1 MSNLVY
7 YHAVEADGIAY
18 SVDMLTI
25 RGTHQPEVLS
35 VAYVWPAKISFING
49 FVIKL
54 RAFCENNGF
63 LDQHYDSF
71 SMLSYRDSW
80 IVKRVS
86 DSATIKFFF
95 GLRTYDKSG
104 LNSWKIQFNPN
115 KLLPCDDLVDL
126 IGWIMARSK
135 NVKISSFDAAAD
147 IQIPRSSV
155 FMMKD
160 RRKYRLDFSSQE
172 DKTEYLGVRS
182 DNGFCKLYNKQI
194 ESKLPY
200 PLTRFELTVVFDS
213 SGVFSVDRLRQLIPE
228 IYLFDVQA
236 TFHNCLISPSDDLLV
251 RFCLEHPD
259 GLSYLGDKKKAK
271 IKALFV
277 SMARRASFD
286 ADIWMNLYFYYV
298 QLFNSALL
306 AFREANARG
315 ALSKDDG
322 VGVL

>member
-1 MSNLVY
+1 MANLAY
-7 YHAVEADGIAY
+7 YHAVEADGITY

-35 VAYVWPAKISFING
+35 VAYVWPTKISFING

-54 RAFCENNGF
+54 RAFCEKNGF

-95 GLRTYDKSG
+95 GLRTYNKSG

-115 KLLPCDDLVDL
+115 KLLPCDDLIDL

-135 NVKISSFDAAAD
+135 NAKISSFDAAAD
-147 IQIPRSSV
+147 IQIPRSSA

-160 RRKYRLDFSSQE
+160 KRKYRLDLSSQE
-172 DKTEYLGVRS
+172 DKTEYLGARAE
-182 DNGFCKLYNKQI
+182 NGFCKLYNKQI

-213 SGVFSVDRLRQLIPE
+213 SGVFSVDRLRKMIPE

-236 TFHNCLISPSDDLLV
+236 TFDSHSVSPSYSLLV

-259 GLSYLGDKKKAK
+259 GLLYLGKDKKAK
-271 IKALFV
+271 IKALIA
-277 SMARRASFD
+277 SMARRADFD
-286 ADIWMNLYFYYV
+286 VDIWMNLYSYYV
-298 QLFNSALL
+298 RLFNGALL

-315 ALSKDDG
+315 ALPKDDG
-322 VGVL
+322 AGVL